1 MRWVAAGSLADNLLE
16 GTRSTHFNGNV
27 TREGRGR
34 ALGAGSFR
42 VRVEATDPAGHSSAP
57 AGGRF
62 RVVR

>member
-1 MRWVAAGSLADNLLE
+1 MRWLAAGSLADNLLE
-16 GTRSTHFNGNV
+16 GTQSMHFNGNV
-27 TREGRGR
+27 TRGGRGR
-34 ALGAGSFR
+34 TLGAGFFR